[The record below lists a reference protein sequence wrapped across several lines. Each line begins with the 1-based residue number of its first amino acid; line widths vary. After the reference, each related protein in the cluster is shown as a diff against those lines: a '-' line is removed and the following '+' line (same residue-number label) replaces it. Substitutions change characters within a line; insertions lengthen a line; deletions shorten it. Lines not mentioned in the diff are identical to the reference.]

1 METRGRQFLAA
12 IFDLDGLLIDSE
24 PLWQQAEIEC
34 FAEVGV
40 ALTREQAQ
48 ETLGLR
54 SDEVVCLRFD
64 EYGWDEEAHPLEVVE
79 ERIIQR
85 VVDLIASEGRAMT
98 GVGEALDFVTAR
110 GLRRAVASSS
120 RVRVIEAALRALGI
134 SDRFEL
140 VHSAELELLGKPH
153 PGVYLTTARKL
164 DLAPAECVAFEDSL
178 AGLQSARKAGMAC
191 VAVPDRSVVDHPE
204 FDLADLVLSSLADV
218 NEETWAELCHNSAR
232 KQEPGRSA

>member
-1 METRGRQFLAA
+1 MCAA

-34 FAEVGV
+34 FGEVGV
-40 ALTREQAQ
+40 PLTVEQAR

-64 EYGWDEEAHPLEVVE
+64 EYGWDEEAYPLEEVE

-85 VVDLIASEGRAMT
+85 VVDLIETDAKPMD
-98 GVGEALDFVTAR
+98 GVYQALDFVESR

-120 RVRVIEAALRALGI
+120 RVCVIETALQALEI
-134 SDRFEL
+134 ADRFEL
-140 VHSAELELLGKPH
+140 IHSAELELLGKPH

-164 DLAPAECVAFEDSL
+164 ELVPASCVAFEDSL
-178 AGLQSARKAGMAC
+178 AGLESAKEAGMAC
-191 VAVPDRSVVDHPE
+191 VAIPDLTVVGNPG
-204 FDLADLVLSSLADV
+204 FDRADLLLSSLADL
-218 NEETWAELCHNSAR
+218 NAEAWQDL
-232 KQEPGRSA
+232 

>member
-1 METRGRQFLAA
+1 MSDERDRQLCAA

-34 FAEVGV
+34 FGEVGV
-40 ALTREQAQ
+40 PLTVEQAR

-64 EYGWDEEAHPLEVVE
+64 EYGWDEKAYPLEEVE

-85 VVDLIASEGRAMT
+85 VVDLIETDARPMD
-98 GVGEALDFVTAR
+98 GVYQALDFVESR

-120 RVRVIEAALRALGI
+120 RVRVIETALQALDI
-134 SDRFEL
+134 ADRFEL

-164 DLAPAECVAFEDSL
+164 ELAPAACVAFEDSL
-178 AGLQSARKAGMAC
+178 AGLESAKEAGMAC
-191 VAVPDRSVVDHPE
+191 VAIPDLTVVGKLG
-204 FDLADLVLSSLADV
+204 FDRADLLLSSLADLDD
-218 NEETWAELCHNSAR
+218 EAWQGL
-232 KQEPGRSA
+232 

>member
-1 METRGRQFLAA
+1 MNQRDRLFRAA

-34 FAEVGV
+34 FGEVGV
-40 ALTREQAQ
+40 PLTREQAR

-64 EYGWDEEAHPLEVVE
+64 EYGWDEEAHPLEEVE
-79 ERIIQR
+79 DRIIQR
-85 VVDLIASEGRAMT
+85 VVDLIEADARPMD
-98 GVGEALDFVTAR
+98 GVHKALEFVEAQ

-120 RVRVIEAALRALGI
+120 RVRVIEAALEALEI
-134 SDRFEL
+134 ADRFEL

-164 DLAPAECVAFEDSL
+164 DLPPAECLAFEDSL
-178 AGLQSARKAGMAC
+178 AGMESAKEAGMAC
-191 VAVPDRSVVDHPE
+191 IAIPDRTVVGNPG
-204 FDLADLVLSSLADV
+204 FDRADLVISSLADLDEQV
-218 NEETWAELCHNSAR
+218 WA
-232 KQEPGRSA
+232 KI